1 MPIYEYQCRK
11 CSKVTENLE
20 GAHDRPLAKCP
31 SCGGKVERLISP
43 GAFILKGT
51 GWYATDY
58 AHKTH
63 DSGNGNGRAKAKP
76 PRKEESCPASAG
88 NASPA
93 CAGCPKAK

>member
-11 CSKVTENLE
+11 CRNVTETLE
-20 GAHDRPLAKCP
+20 GRHDRPLAKCP
-31 SCGGKVERLISP
+31 ACGGTVERLISP

-63 DSGNGNGRAKAKP
+63 DNGNGRGKAKP
-76 PRKEESCPASAG
+76 PRKEETCPASAG
-88 NASPA
+88 KPSPA
-93 CAGCPKAK
+93 CAGCPKAE